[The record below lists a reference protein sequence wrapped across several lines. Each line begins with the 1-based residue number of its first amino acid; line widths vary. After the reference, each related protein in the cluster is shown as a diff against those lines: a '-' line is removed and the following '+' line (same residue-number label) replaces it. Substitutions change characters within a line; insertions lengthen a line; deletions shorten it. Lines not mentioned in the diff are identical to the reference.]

1 MILMELD
8 HEIVKTFKDNVFPL
22 SDKFTEMLNEHYS
35 HQTER
40 RGCGYTQATRLLA
53 DYVNFSRVEKDLT
66 DLKIF
71 KDYSWKNLRKILDN
85 KSLYALEIEDWRG
98 LDIHPNVAKFLNDAQ
113 KEDDFLT
120 NLKLEMRLQQ
130 ALRDIHTHVERE
142 ESKIICQ
149 MLADVVLPHTPEES
163 QLIEIKALVEKPK
176 VGSCPMAEN
185 FFLKIAHGSVLRQGQ
200 INIIVDEN
208 EQPLLMEK
216 INMGDNHSCIS
227 LQTLLVNGI
236 RIPAGSLFS
245 VDYDIEQMTN
255 KRPNKQFKGFVIP
268 YTEFPGFW
276 FLRLT
281 TLAISPENRKRAFTT
296 HYDQQVANGLFS
308 PGTTKL
314 SQLID
319 VAKAQI

>member
-1 MILMELD
+1 MGID
-8 HEIVKTFKDNVFPL
+8 HEVVKTFQDNVFPL
-22 SDKFTEMLNEHYS
+22 SDKFTEMLNEHFS

-53 DYVNFSRVEKDLT
+53 DYVNFSRQEKDLT

-71 KDYSWKNLRKILDN
+71 KDYSSKSVRKILDN
-85 KSLYALEIEDWRG
+85 KSLYGLEISNWRN
-98 LDIHPNVAKFLNDAQ
+98 LDQNSDVDEFLNNQ
-113 KEDDFLT
+113 PKEDDYVL
-120 NLKLEMRLQQ
+120 NLKQQ
-130 ALRDIHTHVERE
+130 AHIQSSLRKCYEKVELE
-142 ESKIICQ
+142 ESKVLCQ
-149 MLADVVLPHTPEES
+149 MLADVILPILPETS
-163 QLIEIKALVEKPK
+163 QLIELKSLVEKPK
-176 VGSCPMAEN
+176 VGSCPLAEK
-185 FFLKIAHGSVLRQGQ
+185 FFLKIAHGTILRHGQ
-200 INIIVDEN
+200 INIIVDEYDR
-208 EQPLLMEK
+208 PLLMEK
-216 INMGDNHSCIS
+216 VNMGDNHSCIS
-227 LQTLLVNGI
+227 LQTLVMNGI

-245 VDYDIEQMTN
+245 VNYDVEQIQN
-255 KRPNKQFKGFVIP
+255 KRLNKQFKGFVIP

-281 TLAISPENRKRAFTT
+281 TLAISPENRKRAFST